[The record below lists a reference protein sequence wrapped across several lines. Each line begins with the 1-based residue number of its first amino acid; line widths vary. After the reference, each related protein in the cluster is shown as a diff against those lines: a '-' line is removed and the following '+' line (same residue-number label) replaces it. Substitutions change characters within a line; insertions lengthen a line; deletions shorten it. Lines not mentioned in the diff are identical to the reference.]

1 MRFTLVL
8 LAVTLPALTL
18 PGCAY
23 EAKGPPVSTGMSSA
37 TQAQPANSLPRGAAV
52 NAPVFSGGTGSVTT
66 RVGP

>member
-1 MRFTLVL
+1 MRLALAL
-8 LAVTLPALTL
+8 LSLTLPVLAL

-52 NAPVFSGGTGSVTT
+52 NAPVFSGGAGSVTT